1 MMCTFHLSLRANTF
15 IYLYTQ
21 IDNMKVSEAKI
32 IAEGMVNAADK
43 SGEKIAK
50 GMVKSAEITAK
61 SITESAEATAKSIIE
76 SAAKTA
82 NAIIDNNTKNA
93 EALKE
98 GFREIGKSLGGTR
111 AELMMDVLL
120 KQSEANG
127 GKIPEPGSEG
137 WNKSKEIAKQ
147 VLKEFSDER

>member
-1 MMCTFHLSLRANTF
+1 
-15 IYLYTQ
+15 
-21 IDNMKVSEAKI
+21 MKYSEVKMFAKAMVEA
-32 IAEGMVNAADK
+32 AEK

-50 GMVKSAEITAK
+50 GMVKSADKTAR
-61 SITESAEATAKSIIE
+61 SITESAEAAAKSMIRSTE
-76 SAAKTA
+76 KTA

-98 GFREIGKSLGGTR
+98 GFRQIGNSLGGTR

-127 GKIPEPGSEG
+127 GKIPEPGSDG

-147 VLKEFSDER
+147 VLKEFSHEE

>member
-1 MMCTFHLSLRANTF
+1 
-15 IYLYTQ
+15 
-21 IDNMKVSEAKI
+21 MKDSEVKV
-32 IAEGMVNAADK
+32 IAEAMVKAAEK

-50 GMVKSAEITAK
+50 GLVKSAE
-61 SITESAEATAKSIIE
+61 
-76 SAAKTA
+76 KTA

-98 GFREIGKSLGGTR
+98 GFRQIGNSLGGTR

-127 GKIPEPGSEG
+127 GNIPEPGSG
-137 WNKSKEIAKQ
+137 KWNECKEIAKQ
-147 VLKEFSDER
+147 VLKEFSHEE